1 MVASYLQLIEKRYKG
16 KLDADAEEFIGY
28 AVNGAMRMKTMI
40 NDLLILSRLATRG
53 KEPVQVDCQ
62 VVLSTALTNLG
73 IAIKEKNAE
82 ITSDSLPLVKGDE
95 TQLVRLFQNL
105 MENAIKFQGEDAPRI
120 HISCQPQ
127 NGSYLFSI
135 RDNGIGI
142 DPQYFERVFV
152 VFQRLHGMDQYPG
165 TGIGLAMC
173 KKIVERHRGK
183 IWIESEPGK
192 GTTFYFTL
200 PAA

>member
-1 MVASYLQLIEKRYKG
+1 MVIE
-16 KLDADAEEFIGY
+16 ES
-28 AVNGAMRMKTMI
+28 GAKIT
-40 NDLLILSRLATRG
+40 NDPL
-53 KEPVQVDCQ
+53 PV
-62 VVLSTALTNLG
+62 
-73 IAIKEKNAE
+73 
-82 ITSDSLPLVKGDE
+82 VKGDE

-105 MENAIKFQGEDAPRI
+105 VDNAIKFRGVDAPEI
-120 HISCQPQ
+120 HISCTPQ

-142 DPQYFERVFV
+142 DPRYFDRIFII
-152 VFQRLHGMDQYPG
+152 FQRLHGTDQYPG

-173 KKIVERHRGK
+173 KKIVDRHRGK

-200 PAA
+200 PSV